1 VPCCGGRGAIV
12 DTARRYLAENE
23 GITMETYTITRL
35 EHWSDEF
42 WETLIDAI
50 DDTVVAVAMDAAEE
64 N

>member
-1 VPCCGGRGAIV
+1 MLGRDGIV
-12 DTARRYLAENE
+12 DTARKTGRNE

-35 EHWSDEF
+35 EQWSDEF

-50 DDTVVAVAMDAAEE
+50 DDTVVAVAMDAAEA